1 VTGAIQVVAALLWHN
16 GRVLL
21 GQRPAGSPDAGRW
34 EFPGGKREP
43 DESPEAALARE
54 LAEEL
59 GIGARVGAL
68 LGETSFEP
76 DHARPPIQLEFYAV
90 EITAGVPEPRHH
102 QALRWVHPAELEAL
116 DLLPGD
122 RAFARRLAGGG
133 GVAGSADGPIA
144 PG

>member
-1 VTGAIQVVAALLWHN
+1 VTEAIPVVAAVIWQA

-34 EFPGGKREP
+34 EFPGGKLQP
-43 DESPEAALARE
+43 GESPEAALARE

-59 GIGARVGAL
+59 GIGSRVGAL
-68 LGETSFEP
+68 LGETRFEP
-76 DHARPPIQLEFYAV
+76 DSSRPPIQLGFYAV
-90 EITAGVPEPRHH
+90 EIAAGVPEPRHH

-122 RAFARRLAGGG
+122 RAFARRLAPGAGM
-133 GVAGSADGPIA
+133 AGSPGPTA